1 VIPILCVLLWIA
13 LPVRADTALGQLL
26 DKLQKKY
33 DSMETLRASFTQSY
47 HSKRFSEKI
56 TESGVVYLRKGG
68 LMKWQYLKPEKK
80 VFVSD
85 GNYFYYYVVE
95 DKQVVKARMAQ
106 NPDQLSPALFL
117 AGRGNF
123 IQDFRAEWADPR
135 PGSHLLKLTPLRPQP
150 DFKYLLLDVDPVSG
164 LILRMDV
171 IDAYENRTEYLFQ
184 QIQENL
190 EIPSDFFT
198 FRPPPGTDVI
208 YQQSEETD

>member
-1 VIPILCVLLWIA
+1 MILLLCAVVLLSYP
-13 LPVRADTALGQLL
+13 LNADTALGQLM
-26 DKLQKKY
+26 DKLQNKY
-33 DSMETLRASFTQSY
+33 DSMETLRAGFTQSY

-68 LMKWQYLKPEKK
+68 FMKWQYLKPEKK

-95 DKQVVKARMAQ
+95 DKQVIQARVAQ
-106 NPDQLSPALFL
+106 NADQRSPALFL
-117 AGRGNF
+117 AGSGNF

-135 PGSHLLKLTPLRPQP
+135 PGSHLLKLTPLRPQS
-150 DFKYLLLDVDPVSG
+150 DFKYLIVDVDPVSG
-164 LILRMDV
+164 LILRMEV
-171 IDAYENRTEYLFQ
+171 VDAYDNRTEYIFQ
-184 QIQENL
+184 QIQENP

-208 YQQSEETD
+208 YQQGETD